1 MLKENINKID
11 YELKGL
17 FDSVT
22 IVEKNHKNNFY
33 LEIICESKKTKV
45 RVNID
50 KINLNG
56 RNVKWSYYTNP
67 LNENSDIIDRVSN
80 IDSISNDIFQI
91 LSKKQMN
98 SEYLESIKFD
108 DNIVPINE
116 SSVTLEEKE
125 ELQKKIDDI
134 VKRFQ
139 LENVKIEESYKSD
152 FSHTKTAIYQGK
164 LKTSEKFLLE
174 GNFQSIGIQYV
185 TFNEDMIK
193 IIY

>member
-174 GNFQSIGIQYV
+174 SNFQSIGIQYV